1 MAFFQKFPK
10 TSYDFQLDGIRTSI
24 VDIFRYVDVVDDL
37 INNFTGYQFIDIPD
51 GYRPDQLSLQ
61 LYGTTDHYWTFFVL
75 NDTFKGGLS
84 SWPKGANEL
93 DETIDDYYGNLHA
106 FSIPPSIDPLDSDI
120 LYGLDGIPIN
130 DAAYKDKL
138 YFLNDSQ
145 YDSDGSGGACY
156 RAYKI
161 SHYDPQNYLLWVKKD
176 IMYKY
181 TVGADSDA
189 AIVDNIVSTVPE
201 SSRSTW
207 ESSFFFD
214 TGTTN
219 YQDYD
224 IRFNTG
230 VDDSVY
236 GVIDSQNTNTA
247 DSDDTTRTAWINAVY
262 DTIHIDP
269 TDRDISSVSN
279 EIIITD
285 DDVDSDTDT
294 VTLTTEAVSG
304 GRYKIS
310 YVSGAVSL
318 MTAEPNGSSR
328 LGRWN
333 VGGTEGSP
341 TWGDN
346 TTFITGDSDAQVD
359 DIESTFAGYNQIY
372 TADSDTITLSLI
384 DIPGSY
390 GDNSVRQRPLTIKI
404 EDVRYAD
411 SDDTPDVKE
420 QRINARAYFNWK
432 VSKNAPY
439 EYFQSIDSQDYITS
453 AYEEL
458 IEDSQ
463 YNTTYRSTNY
473 KTIEE
478 HLVSVN
484 DDRRKI
490 KVVRP
495 EYINQFTEEFENLI
509 NL

>member
-37 INNFTGYQFIDIPD
+37 INNFTGYQFIDVPD

-61 LYGTTDHYWTFFVL
+61 LYGTTDHYWTFFIL

-106 FSIPPSIDPLDSDI
+106 FSIPPSIDESDSDV

-181 TVGADSDA
+181 TVGTDSDA

-247 DSDDTTRTAWINAVY
+247 DSDDTTRTAWVNAVY

-269 TDRDISSVSN
+269 TDRDKVS
-279 EIIITD
+279 
-285 DDVDSDTDT
+285 DSD
-294 VTLTTEAVSG
+294 
-304 GRYKIS
+304 
-310 YVSGAVSL
+310 YV
-318 MTAEPNGSSR
+318 
-328 LGRWN
+328 
-333 VGGTEGSP
+333 
-341 TWGDN
+341 
-346 TTFITGDSDAQVD
+346 
-359 DIESTFAGYNQIY
+359 
-372 TADSDTITLSLI
+372 
-384 DIPGSY
+384 
-390 GDNSVRQRPLTIKI
+390 
-404 EDVRYAD
+404 D

-478 HLVSVN
+478 HLVTVN

>member
-37 INNFTGYQFIDIPD
+37 INNFTGYQFIDVPD

-61 LYGTTDHYWTFFVL
+61 LYGTTDHYWTFFIL

-106 FSIPPSIDPLDSDI
+106 FSIPPSINDLDSDV

-138 YFLNDSQ
+138 YLLNDSQ

-161 SHYDPQNYLLWVKKD
+161 SHYDPQNYLLWVKRD

-214 TGTTN
+214 TGTTS

-247 DSDDTTRTAWINAVY
+247 DSADTTRTAWVNAVY

-269 TDRDISSVSN
+269 TDRIFISNQVTLTNDDI
-279 EIIITD
+279 
-285 DDVDSDTDT
+285 DSDSDI
-294 VTLTTEAVSG
+294 VTLTTNAVSG
-304 GRYKIS
+304 NDYKIS

-318 MTAEPNGSSR
+318 APNNSR
-328 LGRWN
+328 LGAWT

-346 TTFITGDSDAQVD
+346 TVFGTGDSDDQVD
-359 DIESTFAGYNQIY
+359 DIESTFAGYNQTY
-372 TADSDTITLSLI
+372 TADSNTITLSLI
-384 DIPGSY
+384 DIAGAY
-390 GDNSVRQRPLTIKI
+390 GDNTVKQRALTIKI
-404 EDVRYAD
+404 EAVGVAFVD

-420 QRINARAYFNWK
+420 QGINARSYFNWK

-478 HLVSVN
+478 HLVTVN

-490 KVVRP
+490 KVIRP

>member
-24 VDIFRYVDVVDDL
+24 VDIFRYVDVIDDL
-37 INNFTGYQFIDIPD
+37 INNFTGYQFIDVPD

-61 LYGTTDHYWTFFVL
+61 LYGTTDHYWTFFIL

-106 FSIPPSIDPLDSDI
+106 FSIPPSIDALDSDI

-138 YFLNDSQ
+138 YLLNDSQ

-247 DSDDTTRTAWINAVY
+247 DSADTTRTAWVNAVY

-269 TDRDISSVSN
+269 TDRDKVS
-279 EIIITD
+279 D
-285 DDVDSDTDT
+285 SDYVDSD
-294 VTLTTEAVSG
+294 
-304 GRYKIS
+304 
-310 YVSGAVSL
+310 
-318 MTAEPNGSSR
+318 
-328 LGRWN
+328 
-333 VGGTEGSP
+333 
-341 TWGDN
+341 
-346 TTFITGDSDAQVD
+346 DS
-359 DIESTFAGYNQIY
+359 
-372 TADSDTITLSLI
+372 
-384 DIPGSY
+384 
-390 GDNSVRQRPLTIKI
+390 
-404 EDVRYAD
+404 
-411 SDDTPDVKE
+411 PDVKE
-420 QRINARAYFNWK
+420 QGINARAYFNWK

-478 HLVSVN
+478 HLVTVN

-490 KVVRP
+490 KVIRP